1 MKPSFL
7 TTLRAGTTLTLMAL
21 LLTGCGAWQATKDTS
36 TDVARAIFIAKVKQ
50 MNLVIEG
57 RAELNRDERGAS
69 LPVAMRV
76 YQLKDAKAFEKATY
90 TQLLSDAG
98 HVLKADALRRA
109 DVVLG
114 PNATITLSS
123 PMADGAQYV
132 GVVAFFRNPVNAQW
146 QLVIP
151 KSQWKKT
158 DPVKLG
164 VIGNTMELE
173 P

>member
-1 MKPSFL
+1 MRTLSFSSL
-7 TTLRAGTTLTLMAL
+7 CTGAGLVLATL

-36 TDVARAIFIAKVKQ
+36 SDVARAIFVTKVKQ
-50 MNLVIEG
+50 MNVVIKG
-57 RAELNRDERGAS
+57 RAELNRDARGAS
-69 LPVAMRV
+69 LPVAMRI
-76 YQLKDAKAFEKATY
+76 YQLKDANAFQKATY
-90 TQLLSDAG
+90 AQLLSDTG
-98 HVLKADALRRA
+98 NVLKADTLRRA

-132 GVVAFFRNPVNAQW
+132 GVVAFFRNAVNAEW

-151 KSQWKKT
+151 IAQWKTT
-158 DPVKLG
+158 DPVKIAVIDKSLG
-164 VIGNTMELE
+164 LE